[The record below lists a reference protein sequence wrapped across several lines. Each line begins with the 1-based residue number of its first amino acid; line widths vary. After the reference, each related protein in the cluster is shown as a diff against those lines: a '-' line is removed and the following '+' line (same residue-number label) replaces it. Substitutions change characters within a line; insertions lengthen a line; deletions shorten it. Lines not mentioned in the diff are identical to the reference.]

1 MITIIFLK
9 EMFFFPLILY
19 KKSPQ
24 NDFSLN
30 PLNVLSCLQIESVL
44 IWYRFLPPKSSDH
57 QKHQVVRIA
66 RSRVVLKRSVV
77 GVVTNNSS
85 FQNYPHQDDHTIR
98 ITVTDIP
105 GFKSFTEKTP
115 RDPLKAAVE
124 QDCFKSVITTSFF
137 SDF

>member
-1 MITIIFLK
+1 MI
-9 EMFFFPLILY
+9 FP
-19 KKSPQ
+19 
-24 NDFSLN
+24 LN
-30 PLNVLSCLQIESVL
+30 PLNVLSCLQIGSVL

-66 RSRVVLKRSVV
+66 RSRRVVLKRSVV

-85 FQNYPHQDDHTIR
+85 FQNYPRQDDHTIR
-98 ITVTDIP
+98 TTVTDIP

-115 RDPLKAAVE
+115 RDSLKAAVE
-124 QDCFKSVITTSFF
+124 QDCFKSVITTGFF